1 MRYPPEHKIQA
12 RRQLLKAGAALAKQQ
27 GFANTG
33 MDALTAAAGVTTG
46 AFYTQFTSKADFLHA
61 MIAQELAQV
70 VGNFAHKTPQELQR
84 VLSMYLSVWHV
95 QHPEKGCPIP
105 ALGAEIARADDRT
118 KIEFEQQLVSLIDII
133 SAAVSNREQAW
144 ALLAQAVGA
153 IVLARAVADPAQQQ
167 EIVQSVLQQSLSVLA
182 SASSA
187 MSTDPNL

>member
-61 MIAQELAQV
+61 IIEQELTQV
-70 VGNFAHKTPQELQR
+70 VANFAHKTPQELQQ

-105 ALGAEIARADDRT
+105 ALGAEIGRADERSKT
-118 KIEFEQQLVSLIDII
+118 EFEQHLDSLMEII
-133 SAAVSNREQAW
+133 HAAVGNREQAW

-153 IVLARAVADPAQQQ
+153 IVLARAVADPAKQH
-167 EIVQSVLQQSLSVLA
+167 EIVQSVLQHSLSLI
-182 SASSA
+182 SSA
-187 MSTDPNL
+187 EHLT